1 MARTPRK
8 KQELSEADKKKWEP
22 KKVLMMNTEQ
32 ALALVNHL
40 SHARDQLDEEDQR
53 KFDNGPLGAILKRLK

>member
-1 MARTPRK
+1 MAKTPRK
-8 KQELSEADKKKWEP
+8 KEGEKPKRKFEP

-40 SHARDQLDEEDQR
+40 SHARDQLDEEGQR
-53 KFDNGPLGAILKRLK
+53 EFDNGPLGAILKRLK